1 MMERCPNCGTP
12 ARPGAKFCTTCGFR
26 FPGDASDVESGHE
39 HTTVATTSTSD
50 NEPGLFPGAATDG
63 WPTPPPPA
71 ETDLGGWEEPS
82 GALTT
87 ESVETDETI
96 EVDAASE
103 SWTAGAVDS
112 WPARPAVVVADAPPG
127 EPEPQPGEDTETL
140 RVVSF
145 DSADDNQTETADAV
159 ARAMH
164 LLHELRQTIAEI
176 GSSGAVDLSG
186 VISDL
191 EVAVNPPGAMAADD
205 VAELRDALVAAR
217 ERPRDVDTILDLT
230 TRIDTMLALVIAYDR
245 TIAAIERSLDTLRR

>member
-26 FPGDASDVESGHE
+26 FPGDANNGEPGHE
-39 HTTVATTSTSD
+39 HTVTTGPESD
-50 NEPGLFPGAATDG
+50 EEPGLFPGAMTDG

-71 ETDLGGWEEPS
+71 ETLASGWEEGSSAPATAS
-82 GALTT
+82 A
-87 ESVETDETI
+87 EHEETI
-96 EVDAASE
+96 AVDATSE

-112 WPARPAVVVADAPPG
+112 WPARPAVAVADASR
-127 EPEPQPGEDTETL
+127 ELEPQHEADTASQPG
-140 RVVSF
+140 
-145 DSADDNQTETADAV
+145 DSPDAAPDNQADTADAV

-164 LLHELRQTIAEI
+164 LLDELRQSISEI
-176 GSSGAVDLSG
+176 GPTSAVDLSG

-230 TRIDTMLALVIAYDR
+230 TRIDAMLALVIAYDR
-245 TIAAIERSLDTLRR
+245 TIAAIERSLATLRGDR

>member
-1 MMERCPNCGTP
+1 MMESCPNCGTP